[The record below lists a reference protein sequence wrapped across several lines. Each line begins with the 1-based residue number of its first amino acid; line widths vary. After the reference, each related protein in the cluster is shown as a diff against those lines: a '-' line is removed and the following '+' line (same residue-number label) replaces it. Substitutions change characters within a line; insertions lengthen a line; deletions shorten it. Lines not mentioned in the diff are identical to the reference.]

1 MADLLSRLLSFPSTA
16 TAFEDAYSLQARDF
30 IASVNE
36 LLPAAIDGSAAK
48 LDAVLEVSFASIVD
62 GHV

>member
-1 MADLLSRLLSFPSTA
+1 MAELLPRLLSFPSSSA
-16 TAFEDAYSLQARDF
+16 TAFEDGYNLHLRDF

-48 LDAVLEVSFASIVD
+48 LDSILEVGVD
-62 GHV
+62 S